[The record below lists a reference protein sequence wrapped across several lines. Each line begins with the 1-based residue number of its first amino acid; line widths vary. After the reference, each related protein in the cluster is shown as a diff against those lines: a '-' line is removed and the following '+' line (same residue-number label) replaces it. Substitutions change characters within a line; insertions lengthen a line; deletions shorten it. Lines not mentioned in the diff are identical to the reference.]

1 MDCIILL
8 THNFKDIF
16 INALLKIDN
25 DSNINN
31 FKVIILFDN
40 KHEYDN
46 DINNKFKN
54 ISIIKTDRVNTSY
67 DNLGH
72 SMYINYFKNNYD
84 SIKNYRY
91 IWIIENDVY
100 YPNSLIEF
108 INCNNN
114 FNYDLLVSEYGL
126 RHPNWPWT
134 NSLKG
139 FDNIKNIGVLAVIMR
154 FSQNFLLKLI
164 DTIDTN
170 YFGYLEAILPHIC
183 LENNLSIHQFLPET
197 CGILTTNP
205 NLPLLRIIKNDIINN
220 KLDFIE
226 NKIYHPIKM

>member
-1 MDCIILL
+1 
-8 THNFKDIF
+8 
-16 INALLKIDN
+16 
-25 DSNINN
+25 
-31 FKVIILFDN
+31 
-40 KHEYDN
+40 
-46 DINNKFKN
+46 
-54 ISIIKTDRVNTSY
+54 
-67 DNLGH
+67 
-72 SMYINYFKNNYD
+72 
-84 SIKNYRY
+84 
-91 IWIIENDVY
+91 
-100 YPNSLIEF
+100 
-108 INCNNN
+108 
-114 FNYDLLVSEYGL
+114 
-126 RHPNWPWT
+126 
-134 NSLKG
+134 
-139 FDNIKNIGVLAVIMR
+139 MR

>member
-91 IWIIENDVY
+91 IWII
-100 YPNSLIEF
+100 
-108 INCNNN
+108 
-114 FNYDLLVSEYGL
+114 
-126 RHPNWPWT
+126 
-134 NSLKG
+134 
-139 FDNIKNIGVLAVIMR
+139 
-154 FSQNFLLKLI
+154 
-164 DTIDTN
+164 
-170 YFGYLEAILPHIC
+170 
-183 LENNLSIHQFLPET
+183 
-197 CGILTTNP
+197 
-205 NLPLLRIIKNDIINN
+205 
-220 KLDFIE
+220 
-226 NKIYHPIKM
+226 